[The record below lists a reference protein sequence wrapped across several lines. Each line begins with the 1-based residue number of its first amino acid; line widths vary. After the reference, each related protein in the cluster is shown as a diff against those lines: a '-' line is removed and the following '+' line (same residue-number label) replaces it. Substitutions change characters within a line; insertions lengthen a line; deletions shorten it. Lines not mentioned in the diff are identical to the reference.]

1 MKILVT
7 LFAASLATSLV
18 PLSVGEPQ
26 TDSECAGL
34 VSSNRIAYKIG
45 SSTYAFGDKTA
56 TQNLSIIPGS
66 KGNFDFTVCNASKT
80 VNKIHPVLEL
90 SGESAIKDG
99 LLIDGK
105 PAANVDFGEK
115 KVPSGQ
121 SFKISTTWELPSDY
135 EGGNGT
141 PGQVKVVLNLK
152 GAEADPK
159 ADYNQGFKDGKEKG
173 VCSPGDRTGKALE
186 EYNKGCEDGKKAN
199 NPDTTNDYNQGFQ
212 DGKNGACNPGNRT
225 GKALEAYN
233 KGCEAGKAGNTT
245 DTTND
250 YNQGFQ
256 DGKNGAC
263 NPGSRTG
270 KALDAYNSGCEA
282 GKRSNQPSQTGDYN
296 QGFNDGQ
303 NGTCNPGN
311 REGQRLTDYNN
322 GCTAG
327 QKASRDKGFRDGYA
341 DARAGKPM
349 RTGLTGEYAAGYQEG
364 YAKAQSEN
372 AGSPYDKG
380 YQDGLNGA
388 AFNAEGYQGEDLE
401 KYREGYEKGKAI
413 RESLNGANK
422 VPADNM
428 NPLVKTGVNVISIG
442 LLALSLI
449 GLGAIALRRRNEGV
463 LRGGVSSTR

>member
-135 EGGNGT
+135 EGGNGAT
-141 PGQVKVVLNLK
+141 GQIRVVLNLK
-152 GAEADPK
+152 GVEADPK

-173 VCSPGDRTGKALE
+173 VCNPGDRTGKALE

-199 NPDTTNDYNQGFQ
+199 NPDTTNDYNQGYQ
-212 DGKNGACNPGNRT
+212 DGKNGTCDPGNRT

-233 KGCEAGKAGNTT
+233 KGCEAGKAGNNTPNSPNPINPINP
-245 DTTND
+245 TN
-250 YNQGFQ
+250 
-256 DGKNGAC
+256 
-263 NPGSRTG
+263 
-270 KALDAYNSGCEA
+270 
-282 GKRSNQPSQTGDYN
+282 DYN

-388 AFNAEGYQGEDLE
+388 AFNTQGYQGEDLE

-428 NPLVKTGVNVISIG
+428 NPLVKTGVNVVSIG

-449 GLGAIALRRRNEGV
+449 GLGIVALRRRNEGV
-463 LRGGVSSTR
+463 LRSGVSSTK